1 MRCTNAHIVLLVV
14 LAWLCPL
21 ETASAG
27 QPDSVITSAEQSG
40 FQRTGRYAEVGD
52 LCHAFSTRYPKRV
65 RCFNL
70 GTTPEGR
77 TLWALAASN
86 DGALT
91 PELARKRNRPT
102 IVAQGGIHAGEIDGK
117 DAGFM
122 FLRELLENKEGG
134 VALDAVTL
142 VFIPVFNVDGHERFG
157 RWHRPNQ
164 VGPEEMGW
172 RTTAQNL
179 NLNRD
184 YMKADTPEMQAMLRL
199 LNAWDPMVYVD
210 LHVTDGADFEHD
222 ISITTE
228 PSGAGDPELLALAVE
243 IRDQVISHLT
253 ESGSLPLPYYPS
265 FVVEDDPASGFA
277 VKPAGPRYSDSYW
290 GMHNRVGML
299 VETHS
304 WKNYAHRVRATRET
318 LHGLLAAAAT
328 HAPRWRQTLDAVDA
342 RESRL
347 DVASVPLAF
356 ENTNDIRIV
365 EFRGYQ
371 YERSYSE
378 ISGTLMTR
386 YDPARPEIWRLPMRD
401 QIRATLEIPAPG
413 GGYVIPPVVAKWLVP
428 KLELH
433 GVRTEPLP
441 AIDSASV
448 HAWRADTVTL
458 ATSSFEGHVET
469 KLSGKWNPEPQ
480 PLPESSV
487 FVPITQPR
495 ARLIMALL
503 EPEAPDSLAAW
514 GFFPTTFEI
523 KEYMEPYVAE
533 RVAEEMLARDPV
545 LAEQFKRRLEEDL
558 AFAADPKARLD
569 FFYRRHPSWDTHY
582 NLYPVLRV
590 EK

>member
-1 MRCTNAHIVLLVV
+1 MNSSRERNAFLCI
-14 LAWLCPL
+14 LAWLFAAA
-21 ETASAG
+21 ASGAG
-27 QPDSVITSAEQSG
+27 RPDSITTIAEQSG
-40 FQRTGRYAEVGD
+40 LRKTGRYAEVET
-52 LCHAFSTRYPKRV
+52 LCRAFASHHPERV
-65 RCFNL
+65 RCFDM

-86 DGALT
+86 DGTLT
-91 PELARKRNRPT
+91 PERVQKRKRPV

-117 DAGFM
+117 DAGFI
-122 FLRELLENKEGG
+122 FLRELLEDRERDA
-134 VALDAVTL
+134 ALDVVTF
-142 VFIPVFNVDGHERFG
+142 VFIPVFNADGHERFG
-157 RWHRPNQ
+157 PWNRPNQ
-164 VGPEEMGW
+164 AGPEEMGW

-184 YMKADTPEMQAMLRL
+184 YMKTDTPEMQAMLRL

-243 IRDQVISHLT
+243 IRDQVIVHLAA
-253 ESGSLPLPYYPS
+253 SGSLPLPYYPS

-277 VKPAGPRYSDSYW
+277 VKPSAARYSDAYW
-290 GMHNRVGML
+290 GLHNRVGML

-304 WKNYAHRVRATRET
+304 WKDYPHRVRATLET
-318 LHGLLAAAAT
+318 LRGLLAAAAS
-328 HAPRWRQTLDAVDA
+328 HAPRWRQTLNAIDA

-347 DVASVPLAF
+347 NGAPVALQF
-356 ENTNDIRIV
+356 ENTNDVRMV
-365 EFRGYQ
+365 DFRGYQ
-371 YERSYSE
+371 YERTDSE

-386 YDPARPEIWRLPMRD
+386 YDPSRPEIWHLPMRD

-413 GGYVIPPVVAKWLVP
+413 GGYVIPPLVAQWLVP
-428 KLELH
+428 KLALH
-433 GVRTEPLP
+433 GIRTEPLP
-441 AIDSASV
+441 AIEPASIR
-448 HAWRADTVTL
+448 AWRADSVTL

-469 KLSGKWNPEPQ
+469 KLSGAWNPEPQ
-480 PLPESSV
+480 KIPDKSV
-487 FVPITQPR
+487 FVPIAQLR

-514 GFFPTTFEI
+514 GFFPTAFEV

-533 RVAEEMLARDPV
+533 RVAREMLAKDPE
-545 LAEQFKRRLEEDL
+545 LAAQFKRRLEEDA
-558 AFAADPKARLD
+558 AFADDPKARLD
-569 FFYRRHPSWDTHY
+569 FFYRRHPSWDARY

-590 EK
+590 E